1 MELNR
6 ANFKALQKDNIY
18 PTTSVRELS
27 SLTGM
32 PCRKGLTHAILAG
45 GEIVN
50 VVSSRYAHLANE
62 QFFIEVE
69 RQLIEAEINYDYRHI
84 NRENRSFAADYILND
99 DSYEINVKNGMDKL
113 KPMLRFTNSYDG
125 SCKTSGHFGFFRQVC
140 SNGLH
145 VGQISFGFSIKH
157 KGNMA
162 EIVMPKITELIRKFM
177 DNEFYS
183 LHRKFEVLAETP
195 VENISEFVRVTA
207 EHFNL
212 FQYESSEKN
221 PAPSLNARLVE
232 DAMRRESNLL
242 NTAPNLWIGY
252 NAINEV
258 LHAKLKKTFTNQHA
272 LDAQIFAHTVQMAE
286 AMN

>member
-6 ANFKALQKDNIY
+6 TNFNHLQTDNIY
-18 PTTSVRELS
+18 PTTSVRSLE

-32 PCRKGLTHAILAG
+32 PCRRGLTKAVLSG

-50 VVSSRYAHLANE
+50 VVSDRYAHLANE
-62 QFFIEVE
+62 QFFLEVE
-69 RQLIEAEINYDYRHI
+69 RQLIESDVNYIARTI
-84 NRENRSFAADYILND
+84 NRENRSFVADYILQDENF
-99 DSYEINVKNGMDKL
+99 EINIKNGMDKL

-125 SCKTSGHFGFFRQVC
+125 SCKTAGHFGFFRQVC

-145 VGQISFGFSIKH
+145 VGQTAFGFKVKH
-157 KGNMA
+157 TGNMA
-162 EIVMPKITELIRKFM
+162 QVVLPKITELIRKFM

-195 VENISEFVRVTA
+195 IKDVREFVKVTA

-232 DAMRRESNLL
+232 DAMRREANLL
-242 NTAPNLWIGY
+242 STPPNLWLGY
-252 NAINEV
+252 NAFNEV
-258 LHAKLKKTFTNQHA
+258 LHGKLKKTFTNQHA
-272 LDAQIFAHTVQMAE
+272 LDAQIFNHALALAE
-286 AMN
+286 N

>member
-1 MELNR
+1 MNLNR
-6 ANFKALQKDNIY
+6 TFIDKLQQDNIF

-32 PCRKGLTHAILAG
+32 PCRRGLTKAVLSG

-50 VVSSRYAHLANE
+50 VVSNRYAHLANE
-62 QFFIEVE
+62 QFFLEVE
-69 RQLIEAEINYDYRHI
+69 RQLIESEIQYTTRTI
-84 NRENRSFAADYILND
+84 NRENRSFVADYILQDENF
-99 DSYEINVKNGMDKL
+99 EIRVKNGMDNL

-125 SCKTSGHFGFFRQVC
+125 TSKTAGHFGFFRQVC

-145 VGQISFGFSIKH
+145 IGQTAFGFKVKH
-157 KGNMA
+157 TGNMA
-162 EIVMPKITELIRKFM
+162 QVVIPKITDLIRTFI

-195 VENISEFVRVTA
+195 IENVRDFVKVTA

-212 FQYESSEKN
+212 FQYESSETN

-232 DAMRRESNLL
+232 EAMQREANLL
-242 NTAPNLWIGY
+242 GTGPNLWLGY
-252 NAINEV
+252 NAFNEV
-258 LHAKLKKTFTNQHA
+258 LHGKLKKTFTNQHQ
-272 LDAQIFAHTVQMAE
+272 LDARIFNHLLEQV
-286 AMN
+286 N